1 MEDIWE
7 YIPGLKDTVMG
18 APVHRNYS
26 FLCTM
31 YSLQGSCTC
40 EKLTRSLD
48 WRLHYRRQFL
58 RSKDLGQEEVDAGLV
73 EGAQDVL
80 RRRKNPRIREH
91 LISPCSYI
99 FHDKKET
106 LCLFAI
112 LFWPFYSYI
121 SRNGSSLRWR
131 SNRTAVSSL
140 ITLLKAMSGEN
151 QTMSGNLCFF
161 AIL

>member
-7 YIPGLKDTVMG
+7 YIPGLKDTVGG

-31 YSLQGSCTC
+31 YSLQGNCTC

-48 WRLHYRRQFL
+48 WRLLYRRQFL
-58 RSKDLGQEEVDAGLV
+58 RSKDLGEEDDDAGVV
-73 EGAQDVL
+73 EGAQDVM

-99 FHDKKET
+99 FHHKKRLFVCLQFCFGLFILTFRGMDHPLDEGQIEQPFPV
-106 LCLFAI
+106 CLF
-112 LFWPFYSYI
+112 Y
-121 SRNGSSLRWR
+121 
-131 SNRTAVSSL
+131 
-140 ITLLKAMSGEN
+140 
-151 QTMSGNLCFF
+151 
-161 AIL
+161 